1 LRLVG
6 GATGLRLLIEF
17 IDENGVG
24 PGLRLRKRQHK
35 NARGQNPR
43 SHLLHHAPNDML
55 LTVIGVAIGLAAIA
69 VLIIDDA
76 GEDGHP
82 LSFVAQGTYLAEA
95 CFNVE
100 LRVGNQQCYRRS
112 SK

>member
-6 GATGLRLLIEF
+6 GATGLRLLSEF
-17 IDENGVG
+17 IEENGVG

-35 NARGQNPR
+35 NARGQNSR
-43 SHLLHHAPNDML
+43 SHLLYHAPNDM

-69 VLIIDDA
+69 VLIIGDA

-82 LSFVAQGTYLAEA
+82 LSFVAQGTYLAEV